1 MQFQSLQRSTG
12 SPWSRRGYLYLSLL
26 TLLSFASAL
35 QAQDFDRYQLQHAQ
49 GEVPEDLRLSSS
61 QKYER
66 DAAKIEARGKAAK
79 KQGTFLLQS
88 NFLLD
93 ELLLSGRVL
102 FNDPVSQF
110 VTQVKDK
117 LLKNQPE
124 LQKSIKTYVVKS
136 PIANAFA
143 TNGGILLVNMGLI
156 ARLHSEAELAF
167 VLAHEIQHYLKKH
180 PMNVYVKSE
189 ELKRNKKMLGLDTQE
204 DYMMAKSKYSRDI
217 EQEADLLGL
226 ELYQHSGYS
235 LDAAS
240 SIFDVLSMSSYPF
253 DQREWNY
260 EVFETDFLVFPASYA
275 KWPIDTLQPKEDEA
289 DSLSSHPNTAKRRA
303 AIEAKVAEVG
313 SPEGEQFLVGPMEF
327 LNVRKICRFEMCEMY
342 LQQRAFEAAY
352 YNAYLAQ
359 QEEPESYFLKK
370 TIARALYG
378 MATYRSQG
386 KFIEYHLEAKDCEG
400 ERQQVQ
406 HFWESLNPAQLHV
419 LAIRTCW
426 QLHKAEPSDS
436 TIASMSRDLIR
447 LFFAE
452 HRIEAESMIK
462 VQQSSLPKQ
471 FVDLKRNNHAER
483 DRLRSIAGKQAVDG
497 KELGGPR
504 TKLDSLAIDEE
515 DEEEDTLK
523 NFTWSLIDLFQ
534 DQEFKLLWESENK
547 PATNPREEFV
557 ANKKAV
563 RQERRGGVPFGL
575 EKVVFVQP
583 IYKQLDLRKDVPM
596 KYLESEKSLDD
607 HKKMISQIA
616 ENCGLEYAFL
626 ETSHLKANEA
636 DKFNDAAAAAE
647 CFHEIM
653 ENQDQGIDML
663 SLKSEDGRMLAEKYG
678 TPYFVWTGVVTA
690 LVPKAPTY
698 KLSMIV
704 LTVFTPMLS
713 PLTIFFLIKPIHRT
727 YLITYLIDIEKGK
740 IERESMREFYYK
752 DRHNVVG
759 SNLYEVIH
767 RFKTKP

>member
-1 MQFQSLQRSTG
+1 M
-12 SPWSRRGYLYLSLL
+12 YLSLL
-26 TLLSFASAL
+26 ALIVFASTL
-35 QAQDFDRYQLQHAQ
+35 QAQDFDHYQLQHAQ

-66 DAAKIEARGKAAK
+66 DAAKIDARGRAAK

-156 ARLHSEAELAF
+156 ARLHTEAELAF

-189 ELKRNKKMLGLDTQE
+189 ELKRDKKMLGLDTQE
-204 DYMMAKSKYSRDI
+204 DYMMAKTKYSRDI

-226 ELYQHSGYS
+226 ELYLQSGYS
-235 LDAAS
+235 LDAAI

-289 DSLSSHPNTAKRRA
+289 DSLCSHPNTAKRRA
-303 AIEAKVAEVG
+303 AIQARLAELG
-313 SPEGEQFLVGPMEF
+313 NKEGEHFLVGPMEF

-342 LQQRAFEAAY
+342 LQQRALEAAY

-359 QEEPESYFLKK
+359 QEEPDSYFLKK

-406 HFWESLNPAQLHV
+406 HFWESLNPAELHL

-426 QLHKAEPSDS
+426 QLHMAEPGDS
-436 TIASMSRDLIR
+436 SIALMSRDLIR
-447 LFFAE
+447 LFIAE
-452 HRIEAESMIK
+452 HRKEAASMIK
-462 VQQSSLPKQ
+462 EQPSGLPRQ
-471 FVDLKRNNHAER
+471 FVELKRNNHAER
-483 DRLRSIAGKQAVDG
+483 DRLRSEAGRQVVDE
-497 KELGGPR
+497 KEMGGLR
-504 TKLDSLAIDEE
+504 AKLDSLVIEKEADEE
-515 DEEEDTLK
+515 SEEEENEEDTLA
-523 NFTWSLIDLFQ
+523 NLPWALMDLFQ
-534 DQEFKLLWESENK
+534 DQEFKLLWDSENK
-547 PATNPREEFV
+547 PAKDPSEEFV
-557 ANKKAV
+557 ANKKAA
-563 RQERRGGVPFGL
+563 RQKRRGGVPFGL

-583 IYKQLDLRKDVPM
+583 IYKQLDLRKEVPM

-607 HKKMISQIA
+607 HKKMISKIA
-616 ENCGLEYAFL
+616 EDCGLEYAFL
-626 ETSHLKANEA
+626 ETSHLNANET

-647 CFHEIM
+647 CFHEIL

-698 KLSMIV
+698 KLTLIMIT
-704 LTVFTPMLS
+704 LFTPMLS
-713 PLTIFFLIKPIHRT
+713 PLSVFFLIKPIHRT
-727 YLITYLIDIEKGK
+727 YLVTYLIDIEKGK
-740 IERESMREFYYK
+740 IERENMREFYYAY
-752 DRHNVVG
+752 RQ
-759 SNLYEVIH
+759 LCQ
-767 RFKTKP
+767 